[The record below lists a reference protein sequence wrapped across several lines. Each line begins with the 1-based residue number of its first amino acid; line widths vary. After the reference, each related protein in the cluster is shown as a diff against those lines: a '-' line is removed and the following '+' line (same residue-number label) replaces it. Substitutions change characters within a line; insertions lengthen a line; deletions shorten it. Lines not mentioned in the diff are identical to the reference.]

1 MRAVGSVH
9 LSLAIAALLFNIR
22 LCSPGSTERGR
33 VADGGMVS
41 FDSHARLSSSM
52 LFCPEQRAIGQTSR
66 TLACGIDL
74 LLKQSVSFE
83 TDMAVH
89 SMFGD
94 ISITDRLV
102 VDPA

>member
-1 MRAVGSVH
+1 
-9 LSLAIAALLFNIR
+9 
-22 LCSPGSTERGR
+22 
-33 VADGGMVS
+33 
-41 FDSHARLSSSM
+41 M

-74 LLKQSVSFE
+74 LLKQSVPFE